1 MVQTLVMMPLRVTQ
15 CCTVDWF
22 PNPITARTVVASPI
36 SKMIAIAQTGIR
48 NIVSY
53 GKFSKSTNDSFLVN
67 LPPADAVSN
76 MNPLA
81 AKPADD

>member
-1 MVQTLVMMPLRVTQ
+1 MMPLRATQ

-22 PNPITARTVVASPI
+22 LRPITARTVVASPI
-36 SKMIAIAQTGIR
+36 SKMIAVAQIGIKK
-48 NIVSY
+48 IVSY

-76 MNPLA
+76 INPLA

>member
-1 MVQTLVMMPLRVTQ
+1 
-15 CCTVDWF
+15 
-22 PNPITARTVVASPI
+22 
-36 SKMIAIAQTGIR
+36 MIAVAQTGIR